1 MWLYLA
7 ALVGLSYL
15 LGLYL
20 RDKYIFI
27 TGCDSGFGNLLARQ
41 LDLRGLRVLAAC
53 LMEEGAQQLRG
64 QTSDRLETVILDVTK
79 TESISAAAQREL
91 SCFGVKVAMIEPG
104 YFNTDVTNPEKISRA
119 TQEAWDQ
126 LSPEVKELYGEKFL
140 ASGE

>member
-27 TGCDSGFGNLLARQ
+27 TGCDSGFGNLLVRQ

-53 LMEEGAQQLRG
+53 LTEEGAQQLRG
-64 QTSDRLETVILDVTK
+64 QMSDRLETVILDVTK
-79 TESISAAAQREL
+79 TESISAAAQ
-91 SCFGVKVAMIEPG
+91 
-104 YFNTDVTNPEKISRA
+104 
-119 TQEAWDQ
+119 
-126 LSPEVKELYGEKFL
+126 
-140 ASGE
+140 